1 MISLYL
7 PPISTTY
14 LNNRMHKHTIIIVS
28 EKNITLEDKARR
40 LQDELGDMQSL
51 LDMNVRGSP
60 RAFRTAVAFGD
71 AASDLAV
78 DGVGEF
84 FRS

>member
-7 PPISTTY
+7 HPISTTY

-51 LDMNVRGSP
+51 LDMNV
-60 RAFRTAVAFGD
+60 
-71 AASDLAV
+71 
-78 DGVGEF
+78 
-84 FRS
+84 